1 MASARPERS
10 SAKVP
15 IETLKY
21 WRSTLASLSDELSK
35 ASLENPALERAFL
48 DARKVEKELDSVLD
62 GRSKV

>member
-1 MASARPERS
+1 MASARPERTA
-10 SAKVP
+10 AKVS

-21 WRSTLASLSDELSK
+21 WRSALASLSDELSK

-48 DARKVEKELDSVLD
+48 EVRKVEKELESVLD